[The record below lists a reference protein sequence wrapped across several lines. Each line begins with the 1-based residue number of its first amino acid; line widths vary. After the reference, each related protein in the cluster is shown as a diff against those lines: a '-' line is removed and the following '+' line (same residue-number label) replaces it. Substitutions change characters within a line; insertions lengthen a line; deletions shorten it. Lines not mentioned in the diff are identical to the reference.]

1 MSEDAGTETVPGSP
15 TEVEAVM
22 LLCDSAQGVGGK
34 LYILGGGWTQVSVP
48 PQGGLVMGLAI
59 KLAVPWD
66 RANEQI
72 PVLIRLLSDQGE
84 SVLDPDGNAI
94 EAQTQ
99 LELGRPLGSQR
110 GTPLDACL
118 ALNFVGLPLAEEGG
132 YVWVLE
138 ADGNVKCRAPFRVVG
153 QG

>member
-1 MSEDAGTETVPGSP
+1 MNDDEGTEIVPGSP

-34 LYILGGGWTQVSVP
+34 LYILGGGWTQVVAQ
-48 PQGGLVMGLAI
+48 PQGGLVMGLAV

-72 PVLIRLLSDQGE
+72 PILIRLLSDQGE
-84 SVLDPDGNAI
+84 SVLDPNGNAI

-99 LELGRPLGSQR
+99 LELGRPLGLKR

-118 ALNFVGLPLAEEGG
+118 ALNFVGLPLGEGN

-138 ADGNVKCRAPFRVVG
+138 ADGNIKCRAPFRVVG